1 MPVLAMGIDESG
13 FYMCMNGIKTLAG
26 WQKHQM
32 PAHYNDKRLNV
43 MTVVYKTA
51 VCLCQLSVRD
61 ETQFT
66 VEVVSTKKIRLTS
79 PGVCVIKQ

>member
-13 FYMCMNGIKTLAG
+13 FYVCMNGIKTLAG

-32 PAHYNDKRLNV
+32 PAHYNDKRVNV
-43 MTVVYKTA
+43 MTLVYKTA
-51 VCLCQLSVRD
+51 VCLCQLSVHD

-66 VEVVSTKKIRLTS
+66 VEVVLTKKNQANLPRS
-79 PGVCVIKQ
+79 VFY